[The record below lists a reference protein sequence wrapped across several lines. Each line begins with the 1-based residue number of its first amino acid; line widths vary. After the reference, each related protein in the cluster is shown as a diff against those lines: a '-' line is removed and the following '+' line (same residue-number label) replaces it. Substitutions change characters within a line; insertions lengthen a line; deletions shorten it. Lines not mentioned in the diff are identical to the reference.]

1 MNVKILVCYHKKDIL
16 YKSNILVPIHCG
28 RAVATEKHK
37 DGQISAADYDWLL
50 RNTIGDDTG
59 DNISKLNRE
68 VNEMT
73 AIYWAWKN
81 YDKLGNPDFIGL
93 CHYRRLFNFA
103 DTTKNP
109 LMRQEF
115 PYLFGNTKW
124 CVKKLLQKNQCVL
137 TTPDDCETGSVLQCV
152 CMAFDKMLNLS
163 EKYHP
168 RLYAAQTSN
177 QREHLFYGKNMF
189 IMSRDD
195 FFDYCNEIFPIMFDI
210 LNNENRGDLFIK
222 SLTGY
227 TEGLSTWLPRLTGYV
242 MEYVSSLYFLYL
254 AHNRKTAVVD
264 FQMMP
269 AYSSVARWLLS
280 VDNRKVHGKKYKVLI
295 LFGFIF
301 KLHEVTK

>member
-1 MNVKILVCYHKKDIL
+1 MNVKILVCYHKKDVL

-109 LMRQEF
+109 LMHWAF

-124 CVKKLLQKNQCVL
+124 CVKKLLQIHK
-137 TTPDDCETGSVLQCV
+137 
-152 CMAFDKMLNLS
+152 
-163 EKYHP
+163 
-168 RLYAAQTSN
+168 R
-177 QREHLFYGKNMF
+177 
-189 IMSRDD
+189 
-195 FFDYCNEIFPIMFDI
+195 
-210 LNNENRGDLFIK
+210 NNN
-222 SLTGY
+222 
-227 TEGLSTWLPRLTGYV
+227 
-242 MEYVSSLYFLYL
+242 
-254 AHNRKTAVVD
+254 
-264 FQMMP
+264 
-269 AYSSVARWLLS
+269 
-280 VDNRKVHGKKYKVLI
+280 
-295 LFGFIF
+295 
-301 KLHEVTK
+301 